1 LTHPIWYGG
10 GMKNQKT
17 AAKTRISRLTTE
29 RQRAR
34 VSDGRSVK
42 RHTWERMY
50 RIYGWLKNGEYPNC
64 ARVVAEFEV
73 ERKTALRDIAFM
85 QDRMEMPIAYD
96 DLRHGYYFD
105 GPAPEFGPVA
115 LSERDLFGLCFMGK
129 ALEQFR
135 GTTVGRPLEAL
146 LSRVSRQLDDGERFT
161 LQSLEDVMSVRPV
174 AAEDGDVPLF
184 ELVSRGVGQRRVLK
198 FQYRKP
204 GEKWAEPR
212 RVHPYHLLQF
222 DNRWYLLAHDLAR
235 KAVRTFVLGRMR
247 EAVLLDDHFQK
258 PKDFDPRKM
267 LDGSLGVMSGKGD
280 YQVVIE
286 MDAWLTD
293 VLRGRR
299 WHPSQEV
306 AELPGGG
313 SQVRMR
319 LSGLE
324 EIEQHV
330 LSWGTHA
337 HVVGPQDLRERVG
350 TVAAE
355 LVKRY
360 GEDVNRETRNGRRGS
375 AQKDTE
381 RT

>member
-1 LTHPIWYGG
+1 
-10 GMKNQKT
+10 MKNQKT
-17 AAKTRISRLTTE
+17 ESKKQKSAAKTWISRITRE
-29 RQRAR
+29 RRGAG

-42 RHTWERMY
+42 RNTWERMY

-64 ARVVAEFEV
+64 GRVVAEFEV

-96 DLRHGYYFD
+96 DQRHGYYFD

-161 LQSLEDVMSVRPV
+161 LQNLEDVMSVRPV

-204 GEKWAEPR
+204 GEKRAEPR

-247 EAVLLDDHFQK
+247 EAVLLDDHFQR

-267 LDGSLGVMSGKGD
+267 LGGSLGVMSGQGD
-280 YQVVIE
+280 YQVVLE

-324 EIEQHV
+324 EIEQHL

-337 HVVGPQDLRERVG
+337 HVLGPQELRDRVRA
-350 TVAAE
+350 VAAE
-355 LVKRY
+355 LVRRY
-360 GEDVNRETRNGRRGS
+360 RQDVNRD
-375 AQKDTE
+375 A
-381 RT
+381 